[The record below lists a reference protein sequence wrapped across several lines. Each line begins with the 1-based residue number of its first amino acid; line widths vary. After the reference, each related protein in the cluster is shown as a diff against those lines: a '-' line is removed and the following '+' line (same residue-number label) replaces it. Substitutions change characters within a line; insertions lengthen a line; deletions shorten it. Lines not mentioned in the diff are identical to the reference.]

1 VVQGEA
7 SQVIL
12 GIELSVVNG
21 IFDKHRQSEMF
32 SETKIFVKTK
42 MFSETFTWFDRAE
55 SAGRWHGDARSWLPA
70 RRESVVSAAT
80 ASRPGIPSAK
90 LLSTAVGLLAVGA
103 DQVNPSR

>member
-1 VVQGEA
+1 M
-7 SQVIL
+7 L

-32 SETKIFVKTK
+32 SETKMLSKTK
-42 MFSETFTWFDRAE
+42 MCSETFRWFHRAE
-55 SAGRWHGDARSWLPA
+55 SAGRWHGDAPSWPPA

-90 LLSTAVGLLAVGA
+90 SLSTAVGLLAVGA
-103 DQVNPSR
+103 D